1 MDITTDIKLSAWMVQ
16 KEYAE
21 NMDDAILFVKAIKE
35 GNCPEALLKELQKN
49 IDVMMAVGSK
59 VTAEKVV
66 PFLQNKLKDAEKMIA
81 FWEKNPKDT
90 NAVFYHRRIEEYND
104 Q

>member
-1 MDITTDIKLSAWMVQ
+1 MDITTDVKLSAWMVQ

-35 GNCPEALLKELQKN
+35 GNCPDALLKKLRKN

-59 VTAEKVV
+59 VTAENVV
-66 PFLQNKLKDAEKMIA
+66 TFLQNRLKDAEKMIA